1 MSRETIQPGRENPS
15 KETLAHVAKDKGKM
29 VIVVEELKDVVDQP
43 RMLITRSTT
52 KEKMQEEEV
61 L

>member
-1 MSRETIQPGRENPS
+1 
-15 KETLAHVAKDKGKM
+15 LAHVAKDKGKM